1 MAIIKKGSDIE
12 TRYTG
17 IAPVCKALWRLFKVL
32 GYVAAG
38 AAALLAVMSVVL
50 VFVDVTA
57 EELLFT
63 PYMKVV
69 TENGEKFFDVALGNG
84 IEVLRAYD
92 AVEVSNIKGAL
103 YAGIFTLMTALVVC
117 VPVFVNLS
125 KLLKNIGNGNA
136 LSGDN
141 ARLVNYIGL
150 SIMVG
155 NPIVLLIKRY
165 FNYSLMKNFVDVEL
179 RFDFGIDMFGFMLG
193 LLLILFGTI
202 YGYACSLHKQETAL
216 ILRESSK

>member
-1 MAIIKKGSDIE
+1 MAIIKKGKDIE

-17 IAPVCKALWRLFKVL
+17 IAPVCKATWRVFKVL
-32 GYVAAG
+32 AYLAAG

-50 VFVDVTA
+50 LFVDVTA

-69 TENGEKFFDVALGNG
+69 TENGERMFDVALGNG
-84 IEVLRAYD
+84 IEVLREYD
-92 AVEVSNIKGAL
+92 AVDVSNIKGAL
-103 YAGIFTLMTALVVC
+103 YAGIFTLMAALTVS
-117 VPVFVNLS
+117 VPVFVNLG
-125 KLLKNIGNGNA
+125 KLFKNIGAGKA
-136 LSGDN
+136 LAADN
-141 ARLVNYIGL
+141 AGYVNFIGL

-155 NPIVLLIKRY
+155 NPLVLLIKRY
-165 FNYSLMKNFVDVEL
+165 FNYALMKNFVDVEL
-179 RFDFGIDMFGFMLG
+179 RFDFGIDLFGFLLG
-193 LLLILFGTI
+193 LLLILFGTV